1 MKGRIEI
8 NRERCKECRLCIA
21 ACKLGCILPS
31 TEYNTMGYRP
41 VSFDEGKGCT
51 GCALCAVSC
60 PEVAVEVYREK

>member
-1 MKGRIEI
+1 
-8 NRERCKECRLCIA
+8 
-21 ACKLGCILPS
+21 
-31 TEYNTMGYRP
+31 MGYRP